1 MSKASERA
9 QIDEKVLRH
18 LRSIAGS
25 TAWAMRGA
33 VSEDRETISKALQRL
48 KRKGLVECD
57 GFYWQAP
64 PEKLDLVATVN
75 GTVIEPSDWPPS
87 VERPM

>member
-18 LRSIAGS
+18 LRALTGS

-48 KRKGLVECD
+48 KRKGLVEC
-57 GFYWQAP
+57 GGAYWRVHT
-64 PEKLDLVATVN
+64 ESSE
-75 GTVIEPSDWPPS
+75 G
-87 VERPM
+87 